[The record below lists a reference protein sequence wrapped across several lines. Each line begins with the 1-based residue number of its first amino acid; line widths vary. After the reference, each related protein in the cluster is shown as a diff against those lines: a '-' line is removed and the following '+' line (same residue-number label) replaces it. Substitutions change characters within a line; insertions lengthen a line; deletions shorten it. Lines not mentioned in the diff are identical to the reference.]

1 MVTRGPVMRRSM
13 FALAVPLA
21 ALVALAPMAHSAAP
35 KVTTVFTDPAND
47 AGLNPNNNATAI
59 PLMTAGGLD
68 LVKGT
73 VARKGNDLVYS
84 VVLSTSMQNFTSFP
98 EFARLIWQQTV
109 YKGAEYRFTV
119 KSFDIGKP
127 DPVQRDGTDR
137 IGKVYDKGLFR
148 LEQCGDPDTTL
159 PVSFSQCKAIAYLK
173 GSFNAATKTITWT
186 MPLSLIKAK
195 TGTKIM
201 MGTGTL
207 NDTSCDI
214 CFIAHYAERSLS
226 PHTVIDNAPTA
237 FKYIVPKP

>member
-1 MVTRGPVMRRSM
+1 MRRSM
-13 FALAVPLA
+13 FALALPMA
-21 ALVALAPMAHSAAP
+21 ALVALAPLAHSAAP
-35 KVTTVFTDPAND
+35 KATTIFTDPAND
-47 AGLNPNNNATAI
+47 AGLNPNNTPTAI

-73 VARKGNDLVYS
+73 VTRKGNDLVYS
-84 VVLSTSMQNFTSFP
+84 VTLSTSLQNFTSFP

-109 YKGAEYRFTV
+109 DKGAEYRFTV

-127 DPVQRDGTDR
+127 DPVQKDGTDR
-137 IGKVYDKGLFR
+137 IGKVYDKGEFR
-148 LEQCGDPDTTL
+148 LEKCGDPVAAPAVLT
-159 PVSFSQCKAIAYLK
+159 FSSCSAIAYLK
-173 GSFNAATKTITWT
+173 GSFDAASKTITWT

-207 NDTSCDI
+207 NDTACDI

-237 FKYIVPKP
+237 FKYVVPKP

>member
-1 MVTRGPVMRRSM
+1 MRRSM
-13 FALAVPLA
+13 FALAVPVA
-21 ALVALAPMAHSAAP
+21 ALVAFAPMAQSAPP
-35 KVTTVFTDPAND
+35 KVATVFTDPAND
-47 AGLNPNNNATAI
+47 SGLNPNNSATAI

-73 VARKGNDLVYS
+73 VTRKGNDLVYS
-84 VVLSTSMQNFTSFP
+84 VTLAASMQNFTSFP
-98 EFARLIWQQTV
+98 EAARLVWQQTV
-109 YKGAEYRFTV
+109 DKGSEFRFTV

-127 DPVQRDGTDR
+127 DPVQRDGVDR
-137 IGKVYDKGLFR
+137 VGKVYDKGVFR

-186 MPLSLIKAK
+186 TPLSLLKAK

-214 CFIAHYAERSLS
+214 CFIAHYSERSLS
-226 PHTVIDNAPTA
+226 PHTVIDNASA
-237 FKYIVPKP
+237 SFKYIVPKA

>member
-1 MVTRGPVMRRSM
+1 MRRSM
-13 FALAVPLA
+13 FALALPVA
-21 ALVALAPMAHSAAP
+21 ALVALAPLAHSAAP

-47 AGLNPNNNATAI
+47 SGLNPNNNPTAI

-73 VARKGNDLVYS
+73 VTRKGNDLVYT
-84 VVLSTSMQNFTSFP
+84 VTLSAAMQNFTSFP

-109 YKGAEYRFTV
+109 DKSDEYRLTV

-137 IGKVYDKGLFR
+137 IGKVYDKGMFR
-148 LEQCGDPDTTL
+148 LERCGEPDTTL

-173 GSFNAATKTITWT
+173 GSFTPASKTITWT
-186 MPLSLIKAK
+186 LPLSLIKAK

-207 NDTSCDI
+207 NATSCDI
-214 CFIAHYAERSLS
+214 CFIAHYSERSLS
-226 PHTVIDNAPTA
+226 PHTVIDNAATA